1 MLPRDAG
8 RAASRRYNL
17 RNNHRGRSGA
27 WRTTPPATS
36 VLSRSSVRAD
46 RARPRWR
53 RRCCSPPAR
62 IKEAGTVERGT
73 TVSDFDP
80 LEKSWQHSLRAS
92 VLHLD
97 TQDTRVH
104 LVDTPGFPDFI
115 GQAIGALDAV
125 ETAAVVVSAQSG
137 IEMIASRMMDWTAK
151 RRLCRLVIVNKIDAD
166 NVDLP
171 NLLASI
177 QSLFG
182 KECLP
187 INLPAGGGK
196 RVVDCFFNP
205 DGESDFSSVG
215 EAHRALVDQVV
226 EVDEELMALYLEQ
239 GEIAPEELHAPFEK
253 ALREGHLVPV
263 CFVSAK
269 TGAGVAELLDVL
281 VKLAPNPAEGNP
293 PLFYKGEG
301 ETASEFRSEPD
312 PKKHVLAHVFK
323 VVMDPFV
330 GKLGIFRV
338 HQGTVTKDTQLFV
351 GDGRKPFKVG
361 HLFMLQ
367 GGKNVEIERA
377 VPGDIAAVAKVDE
390 IEFDCVLHD
399 SHDEDHIHMR
409 PLEFP
414 TPMQGVAITPKKRG
428 DEQRISEVL
437 HRMIAEDP
445 TLVVEHDASTNETVL
460 RALGDLHLR
469 SVLERMAS
477 QFKLEVDTRPPR
489 IPYRETITAQAEGFH
504 RHKKQTGGAGQFGE
518 VSLRVE
524 PRERG
529 AGFEFLDQT
538 KGGVIPHQFMPA
550 VQKGVEQVLGTG
562 AIAGFPLQ
570 DVRVVVYDGKH
581 HPVDSKEVAFVAA
594 GKKAFLDAIE
604 KARPIVLEPIVTVE
618 VICPET
624 NTGDI
629 AGDLSSRRGQV
640 TGTRGLQP
648 GVLAINGLAPLGEL
662 EGYSARLKSVTG
674 GHGSWSM
681 QLSHY
686 EQAPPQLQQQL
697 VAEYKKSRKQEE
709 E

>member
-1 MLPRDAG
+1 MAN
-8 RAASRRYNL
+8 Y
-17 RNNHRGRSGA
+17 
-27 WRTTPPATS
+27 ATS
-36 VLSRSSVRAD
+36 SIRTVALVGQGGSGKTTLAEALLLASGG
-46 RARPRWR
+46 
-53 RRCCSPPAR
+53 

-80 LEKSWQHSLRAS
+80 LEKTWQHSLRAS
-92 VLHLD
+92 VVHLD

-104 LVDTPGFPDFI
+104 LIDTPGFPDFL

-125 ETAAVVVSAQSG
+125 ETAAVVMSAQSG
-137 IEMIASRMMDWTAK
+137 IEMVASRMMDWAAQ
-151 RRLCRLVIVNKIDAD
+151 RRLCRLIIVNKIDAE

-215 EAHRALVDQVV
+215 AAHRALVDQVV

-239 GEIAPEELHAPFEK
+239 GEISPEELHAPFEK

-390 IEFDCVLHD
+390 IGFDCVLHD

-414 TPMQGVAITPKKRG
+414 MPMQGVAITPRKRG

-489 IPYRETITAQAEGFH
+489 IPYRETITGQAEGFH

-562 AIAGFPLQ
+562 AIAGFPMQ

-581 HPVDSKEVAFVAA
+581 HPVDSKEVAFVSA
-594 GKKAFLDAIE
+594 GRKAFMDAIE

-648 GVLAINGLAPLGEL
+648 GVLAINGLAPLAEL

-697 VAEYKKSRKQEE
+697 VAEFKKSRKQEE